1 MDYKEEYEKEHQ
13 RNADL
18 AGRVAE
24 LESTVDDLNFKLNR
38 IKSNPLWK
46 ASAPLR
52 KCMHFTIRQVRRIK
66 NCGSLRGIVS

>member
-1 MDYKEEYEKEHQ
+1 MDYKEQYEQEHL

-24 LESTVDDLNFKLNR
+24 LEAKVDDLNFKLNR
-38 IKSNPLWK
+38 IKTNPIWK

-52 KCMHFTIRQVRRIK
+52 KAMHFCIRQARRIK